1 MGLPHLSIANKLY
14 AIFALLAT
22 LTLGLAGVAVYNA
35 HRHASLTNDFESA
48 YAGALNVQRV
58 DALIYAVVMESR
70 GVYMSPDIKT
80 AKVYGDGLLVFVDR
94 ISQVMSEWR
103 NNVHAEDAALFEP
116 FAKRVLQ
123 FQDFRRELV
132 RRGVEIG
139 PHAGR
144 EWGDNDANRSVRKAL
159 NTDIEM
165 LGEHYARRARHLYA
179 MIDDGVDH
187 TAWLLT
193 LLAVAATLLAV
204 VGAIIIWGAI
214 ARPLARV
221 ARVTEAVAAGQ
232 SDVDVPYL
240 KRGDEVGALARS
252 IAVFQDAM
260 RHNKELNRAVT
271 DEAQAR
277 GARQEAMGAEIARFG
292 DDVETTLAELATI
305 SNQIRTASD
314 VLTAAADKASERT
327 AGATAASSDASVNV
341 RDISAAAEELAM
353 SVKEIERQITHSH
366 EIAAKAV
373 NEAES
378 SNAAVKELSEAA
390 GRIGDVVSLIT
401 DIAEQTNLLAL
412 NATIEAA
419 RAGEAGRGF
428 AVVAGEVKA
437 LAGQTAKATDD
448 IAAQVSGMQKA
459 TARSIEALGAI
470 ERTIRDIGAI
480 SNTIA
485 AAVIEQGAAT
495 QEIARSVEVAARR
508 SSDTAGEVER
518 VGEATD
524 ATRASAAAV
533 ESVAGDLGTV
543 ATRIRGQVQQFFQK
557 LRAA

>member
-1 MGLPHLSIANKLY
+1 
-14 AIFALLAT
+14 
-22 LTLGLAGVAVYNA
+22 
-35 HRHASLTNDFESA
+35 
-48 YAGALNVQRV
+48 
-58 DALIYAVVMESR
+58 
-70 GVYMSPDIKT
+70 
-80 AKVYGDGLLVFVDR
+80 
-94 ISQVMSEWR
+94 
-103 NNVHAEDAALFEP
+103 VHAEDAALFEP

-179 MIDDGVDH
+179 MIDDGIDH

-193 LLAVAATLLAV
+193 FLAIAATLLAV

-221 ARVTEAVAAGQ
+221 TRVTEAVAAGQ

-271 DEAQAR
+271 GEAQAR
-277 GARQEAMGAEIARFG
+277 GARQEAMGAEIAQFG

-305 SNQIRTASD
+305 SNQMRTASD

-341 RDISAAAEELAM
+341 RDIAAAAEELAM

-533 ESVAGDLGTV
+533 KSVAGDLGTV
-543 ATRIRGQVQQFFQK
+543 AARIRSQVQQFFQK